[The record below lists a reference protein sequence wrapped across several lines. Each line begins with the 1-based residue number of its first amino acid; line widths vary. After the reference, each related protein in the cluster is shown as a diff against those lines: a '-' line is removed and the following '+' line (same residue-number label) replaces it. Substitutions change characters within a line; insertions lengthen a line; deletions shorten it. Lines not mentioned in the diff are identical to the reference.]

1 MRAHSNDRTVSPLS
15 LAWMLT
21 RRDLKNRYV
30 SSYAGIAWNIGV
42 PLFYAL
48 INVVVFSILMS
59 SRMGDRYGDVPFALF
74 YFVPLSLWTVFA
86 EVSSRSTSIL
96 REYGYLINKIAFPVW
111 VLPLVPLGS
120 ALISQAIIV
129 VIALALLVAYSIP
142 LSFSAF
148 AFPLLWMFALL
159 MTLGVAYAVAALSVY
174 VPDMVP
180 VVPLVTNVLFWLTPI
195 LYPVA
200 LVESSGAVWV
210 RNVIMNFNPFFYM
223 VEAARESVLPGLHL
237 HWSYLLVVGASSLVS
252 FAIGTLVFRKLKS
265 GFADVL

>member
-1 MRAHSNDRTVSPLS
+1 MRASANDRAVNPLS

-30 SSYAGIAWNIGV
+30 SSYAGIAWNVGV

-59 SRMGDRYGDVPFALF
+59 SRMGARYGNVPFALY

-86 EVSSRSTSIL
+86 EVTSRSTSIL

-120 ALISQAIIV
+120 AMISQAIILLIV
-129 VIALALLVAYSIP
+129 GALLIANAIP
-142 LSFSAF
+142 LSATAGAF
-148 AFPLLWMFALL
+148 VLLWALALL
-159 MTLGVAYAVAALSVY
+159 MTLGAAYAIAALSVY

-200 LVESSGAVWV
+200 LVESSSILWARKLMVT
-210 RNVIMNFNPFFYM
+210 FNPFFYM
-223 VEAARESVLPGLHL
+223 VEGSREAIFPGGQMHWNYVLLFGAAAVACFALGL
-237 HWSYLLVVGASSLVS
+237 
-252 FAIGTLVFRKLKS
+252 TVFRKLRT